1 MSLALDN
8 IYQEVKK
15 AMVKPILVLE
25 DEFKKVRGAKAS
37 PAMVEN
43 CKIEIDQKVVLLKN
57 VASISTP
64 DARTIVISPWEP
76 KTLSSI
82 EKGILKEN
90 LNLNP
95 QNDGRVIKLIL
106 PQLTEE
112 TRKDLVKLIKQK
124 AEDGKIAI
132 RNIRRDFIEKLK
144 KTEKDGTI
152 SEDEYDEGEEKI
164 QEFTDKAIKKIDE
177 MFKEKEKDIMTI

>member
-1 MSLALDN
+1 MSLALEN
-8 IYQEVKK
+8 IYQDAKK
-15 AMVKPILVLE
+15 AMIKPILVLE
-25 DEFKKVRGAKAS
+25 DEFKKVRGAKAT
-37 PAMVEN
+37 PAIVEN
-43 CKIEIDQKVVLLKN
+43 CKIEVDQKVTFLKN
-57 VASISTP
+57 IASISTP

-76 KTLSSI
+76 KTLSAI
-82 EKGILKEN
+82 EKGLLKEN

-112 TRKDLVKLIKQK
+112 TRKDLVKMIKQK
-124 AEDGKIAI
+124 SEEAKVAI

-144 KTEKDGTI
+144 IMGKDGEI
-152 SEDEYDEGEEKI
+152 SEDENSEGENKV

-177 MFKEKEKDIMTI
+177 MFKEKEKDILTI

>member
-8 IYQEVKK
+8 VYQEVKK
-15 AMVKPILVLE
+15 AMVKPIIVLE

-37 PAMVEN
+37 PSMVEN
-43 CKIEIDQKVVLLKN
+43 CKIEIDQKIVILKN

-76 KTLSSI
+76 KTLSAI

-95 QNDGRVIKLIL
+95 QNDGRIIKLIL

-124 AEDGKIAI
+124 SEDSKVAI

-144 KTEKDGTI
+144 KMEKDGDI
-152 SEDEYDEGEEKI
+152 SEDEYDEGEKKI